1 MDARRDYIAWMVDF
15 GPVAGLTLASII
27 QAAAMGYLFVVV
39 RDQINKL
46 GEGTLGQIYAILI
59 FASFLVII
67 IIWLETVMV
76 TQSFRYP
83 QNFWHVILPFFM
95 GLTQFLLIM
104 SIDLHNVAWWYLSLS
119 SVTLVA
125 LLMFFHTYRQ
135 ARLYHEENRVVLE
148 KLGGSARTT
157 EISILVVTLI
167 YLCFGVLESIW
178 KLNSLYIAVFALAI
192 IIAWMVNRNLYW
204 KKITKR

>member
-1 MDARRDYIAWMVDF
+1 MVDF
-15 GPVAGLTLASII
+15 GPMAGITLYSII

-46 GEGTLGQIYAILI
+46 VEGILGQIYAILI

-67 IIWLETVMV
+67 VIWLETVMA

-83 QNFWHVILPFFM
+83 QNFWHVILPFFI
-95 GLTQFLLIM
+95 GSAQFLLIM
-104 SIDLHNVAWWYLSLS
+104 SIDLQNVAWWYFSLS

-125 LLMFFHTYRQ
+125 FLTFFHTYRQ
-135 ARLYHEENRVVLE
+135 ARLYHEENRAVLE

-167 YLCFGVLESIW
+167 YFCFGAFESIW
-178 KLNSLYIAVFALAI
+178 KLNSLYVAVVALAI
-192 IIAWMVNRNLYW
+192 IIGWMISRNLY
-204 KKITKR
+204 